1 MKQKHVD
8 FGEFELTQ
16 IMLVVG
22 TRPEVIK
29 MAPVMDGLR
38 KIKASFVFVHT
49 GQHYDY
55 NMSRKMIEDL
65 RLPSPD
71 YSFKLRISSPT
82 EIMAQ
87 MMLKLRKVM
96 LKEGTRLVLVEG
108 DTNTIAAAA
117 LTALKMGARIGHVES
132 GLRSRDWRMPEEHN
146 RIMVDHISDL
156 LFAPTLDAGSNLA
169 TEHVHGRV
177 FVTGNTVID
186 AVVKYMPLAEKT
198 SRVLETI
205 SYKQFVLVTAH
216 RAENVD
222 NPVVLKELVETL
234 VDAPF
239 PIVFPAHPRTVK
251 RLHEFDLYSK
261 IARSA
266 NVQVLPPAGYLD
278 LLLLMKKCEAIL
290 TDSGGLQEETTAPPI
305 RKRLVVF
312 RKRTERPEAVKAGF
326 ARVAGV
332 TKTGALRA
340 LNMMLSDNTEL
351 PPRSPYGNG
360 RAGDKI
366 ANKGMLFLRT
376 LGRQRS
382 PT

>member
-1 MKQKHVD
+1 
-8 FGEFELTQ
+8 
-16 IMLVVG
+16 MLVVG

-29 MAPVMDGLR
+29 MAPVMRGLC
-38 KIKASFVFVHT
+38 KIGADFTFVHT

-65 RLPSPD
+65 QLSSPD
-71 YSFKLRISSPT
+71 YSFKLRISSPI
-82 EIMAQ
+82 EQMAQ
-87 MMLKLRKVM
+87 MMLNLRKVM
-96 LKEGTRLVLVEG
+96 LNEGTGLVLVEG

-117 LTALKMGARIGHVES
+117 LTALKTGVSIGHVES

-156 LFAPTLDAGSNLA
+156 LFAPTLDARNNLKG
-169 TEHVHGRV
+169 EHVHGRV

-186 AVVKYMPLAEKT
+186 AIIQYMPLAEKT
-198 SRVLETI
+198 SRILETI
-205 SYKQFVLVTAH
+205 RYKRFILATAH

-222 NPVVLKELVETL
+222 DPVVLKELVETL
-234 VDAPF
+234 IRAPF
-239 PIVFPAHPRTVK
+239 PVVFPAHPRTVR
-251 RLHEFDLYSK
+251 RLREFGLHSK
-261 IARSA
+261 ITRSA

-290 TDSGGLQEETTAPPI
+290 TDSGGIQEEATAPPI
-305 RKRLVVF
+305 RKPVVVF

-332 TKTGALRA
+332 TRASALRV
-340 LNMMLSDNTEL
+340 LGMMLSHNRRL
-351 PPRSPYGNG
+351 PTRSPYGNG

-366 ANKGMLFLRT
+366 A
-376 LGRQRS
+376 GRIIPS
-382 PT
+382 